1 MADFVEV
8 GKTNELADGT
18 MKRVWLQGK
27 EILLAYIGG
36 KYYASISRCPH
47 MGALLTRG
55 KLKGTI
61 LTCPLHGSQFDLKD
75 GRVVRWVQGKGII
88 SWTGRVMSAFGMAAK
103 NAKPL
108 SVYEVKIEGDR
119 ILAKIP

>member
-18 MKRVWLQGK
+18 MKRVYLSGK
-27 EILLAYIGG
+27 DILLAYTGG
-36 KYYASISRCPH
+36 KYYAATGHCPH

-61 LTCPLHGSQFDLKD
+61 ITCPLHGSQFDLID
-75 GRVVRWVQGKGII
+75 GRVVRWVEGKGII
-88 SWTGRVMSAFGMAAK
+88 SWMGRLMSVIGKATK
-103 NAKPL
+103 TAKPL
-108 SVYEVKIEGDR
+108 SIYEVKIEGDH
-119 ILAKIP
+119 IMAKLP